1 MTSQTRT
8 ALVIGGGIAGSAVA
22 MALHQAGI
30 EATVHEAYHDTA
42 DGIGGGLSLA
52 PNGMDALDAIG
63 AGDAVRAVGRPL
75 RGTVLHGGDGV
86 VLGEVAIPD
95 DLQPSRFV
103 WRGDLYRALYD
114 EATRRGIRTEHG
126 KQLVDARDTGDGVT
140 AYFADG
146 TRARADV
153 LIGTDGIRSTV
164 RPLLD
169 PDAPEP
175 EYAGLL
181 GFAATLADTG
191 LAPTGGRLH
200 VSYGKR
206 GSFGYLVHDDSSGGW
221 FVNLPHPEPLT
232 LAGARA
238 VPNEA
243 WLSVLREGFAGDTSP
258 APDML
263 ARTDPADLLITG
275 PLETMPI
282 VPTWSR
288 GRTVLVGDA
297 VHAASP
303 SSGQGASQAVESAVQ
318 LARCL
323 RDLPYAEAFA
333 AYEGLRR
340 SRVERIIANAA
351 RTNRS
356 KADLPAR
363 GARDLRPG
371 SPESMDWQ
379 FRHHIDWAA
388 PVTAAEPADTVHA

>member
-1 MTSQTRT
+1 MTPQTRT

-30 EATVHEAYHDTA
+30 QATVHEAYHDTA

-63 AGDAVRAVGRPL
+63 AGDIVRAVGRPL
-75 RGTVLHGGDGV
+75 RGTVLHDGDGV
-86 VLGEVAIPD
+86 VLGEITIPD

-103 WRGDLYRALYD
+103 WRGDLHRALHD

-126 KQLVDARDTGDGVT
+126 KHLVDTRDTGDGVT

-146 TRARADV
+146 TRARADI

-164 RPLLD
+164 RPLID
-169 PDAPEP
+169 PAAPAP
-175 EYAGLL
+175 AYAGLL

-191 LAPTGGRLH
+191 LPPTGGRLH

-206 GSFGYLVHDDSSGGW
+206 GSFGYLVHEDAAGGW
-221 FVNLPHPEPLT
+221 FVNLPHPQPLT
-232 LAGARA
+232 LAAARA
-238 VPNEA
+238 VGNRA
-243 WLSVLREGFAGDTSP
+243 WLSALRDGFAGDTSP
-258 APDML
+258 APGML

-275 PLETMPI
+275 PLETMPT

-323 RDLPYAEAFA
+323 RDLPHPQAFA
-333 AYEGLRR
+333 AYDRLRR
-340 SRVERIIANAA
+340 PRVERIIAGAA

-356 KADLPAR
+356 KAGLPAR

-371 SPESMDWQ
+371 SPQSLDWQ

-388 PVTAAEPADTVHA
+388 PVTAPQPADTVPA